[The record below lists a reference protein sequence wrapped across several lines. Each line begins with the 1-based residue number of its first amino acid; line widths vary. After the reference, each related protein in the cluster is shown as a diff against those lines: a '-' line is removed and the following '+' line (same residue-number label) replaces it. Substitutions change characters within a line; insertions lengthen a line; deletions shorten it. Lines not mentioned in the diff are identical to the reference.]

1 MRKNEKKL
9 LITMNNSIVDLH
21 IKGEI
26 TKNYFNPGRIFDHV
40 IFLTFKN
47 EKIFDEIISDSVAN
61 VSYEYVNI
69 LIPNHFFIKSLFW
82 RKFILLKWART
93 ELKKVPRVE
102 LVRSYG
108 THINSFFGTVVADVQ
123 KIPHLLSMH
132 TNPKDNYW
140 RLFKRIPFTL
150 PQIINEI
157 SLIGIHKYSISNSTK
172 VICVYNFITQYVKRW
187 NKNYLVVYNDIK
199 KNLGVKKNF
208 DSVTKCVLVGRLA
221 EGKNPTNI
229 VKALRHDTSI
239 HLDIIGNG
247 PLRPEIS
254 KLIDELGIGDR
265 CKLLGSLPNSEI
277 REFLQMYDLGFSTS
291 EAGGISKV
299 VLEYMASCV
308 PVIINF
314 NPRNNPP
321 ELIGDSCIVVS
332 DSEFGWYE
340 GVTILRSSSD
350 YGESMAREAYKKF
363 IQSNSNNGEIELAK
377 ITESLVLVS

>member
-1 MRKNEKKL
+1 MRKNRKTL

-47 EKIFDEIISDSVAN
+47 EEIFDEIISNSVAN

-69 LIPNHFFIKSLFW
+69 FIPNHFFIKSLFW
-82 RKFILLKWART
+82 RKFILLKWARS
-93 ELKKVPRVE
+93 ELNKVPRVE

-108 THINSFFGTVVADVQ
+108 THINSFFGAVVSDVQ

-140 RLFKRIPFTL
+140 RLFERIPFTL
-150 PQIINEI
+150 PQIINETF
-157 SLIGIHKYSISNSTK
+157 LIGIHKYSISNSTK
-172 VICVYNFITQYVKRW
+172 VICVYNFITEYVGKW

-199 KNLGVKKNF
+199 KNTRVKKSF
-208 DSVTKCVLVGRLA
+208 DSVTKCVLVGRLV
-221 EGKNPTNI
+221 EGKNPI
-229 VKALRHDTSI
+229 KIIKALKHDASI
-239 HLDIIGNG
+239 HLDIIGDG
-247 PLRPEIS
+247 PLRPKIS
-254 KLIDELGIGDR
+254 KLIYELGISDR
-265 CKLLGSLPNSEI
+265 CKLIGSLPNSEI
-277 REFLQMYDLGFSTS
+277 RECLQMYDLGFSTS
-291 EAGGISKV
+291 DAGGISKV

-332 DSEFGWYE
+332 DSELGWYE
-340 GVTILRSSSD
+340 GITILRNSSD
-350 YGESMAREAYKKF
+350 HGEYLAREAYKKF

-377 ITESLVLVS
+377 IAKSLVLVS